1 MAKSLEEAQ
10 AKYRVADEE
19 LQAARKAF
27 ADCPWTDR
35 EQRIET
41 WKRLRN
47 AEATY
52 RSAMTEYSPW
62 ITGNRPDIKIVG

>member
-10 AKYRVADEE
+10 AKYRAADKE
-19 LQAARKAF
+19 LLAARKAF
-27 ADCPWTDR
+27 EECPWADR
-35 EQRIET
+35 EQRVET
-41 WKRLRN
+41 WKRLRI

-52 RSAMTEYSPW
+52 RSAMIEYSPW